1 MALGICRVLVQGA
14 CIRRWCWVKRS
25 LRLKSFGWIGV
36 GEFAREDADVRN
48 VFVFVFGGGEWWML
62 HLPTSH
68 L

>member
-1 MALGICRVLVQGA
+1 M
-14 CIRRWCWVKRS
+14 KRS